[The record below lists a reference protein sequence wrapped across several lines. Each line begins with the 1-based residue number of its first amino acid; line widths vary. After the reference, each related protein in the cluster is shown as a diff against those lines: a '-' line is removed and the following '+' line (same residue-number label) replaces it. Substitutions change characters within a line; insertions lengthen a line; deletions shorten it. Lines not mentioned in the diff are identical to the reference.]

1 MSQQH
6 PAPPA
11 EAVETDTSRPGPGTP
26 RKLAAVLLGL
36 TAVVVLMLCAFA
48 LPGVNG
54 GPHEVPV
61 GVTGP
66 QAAAQGFAEKLDG
79 PEWDVTV
86 YEDTAAL
93 TTAIQEREVAGG
105 LALGTGGIDVYT
117 ATAGAPTA
125 TAALTALGNAAAE
138 QQHVK
143 ATVHDLV
150 PFPEDDA
157 RGAGLAAAG
166 LPLVFGG
173 IFPAVVLT
181 RLFPGHAGLRTRF
194 TGVVLFS
201 LLAGLAVA
209 GCLQYGT
216 GSLAGNYWLT
226 GLGLGLGMAALSMT
240 FIGLEA
246 LAGFAGLGAGAA
258 VMMLLGNPLS
268 GLGSGPYWLP
278 SGWSAL
284 GQVLPPGASGSLLRS
299 LAFFDGTGAALPALT
314 LAAWVALGL
323 TLLLIADRRGAK
335 ARRAGNT
342 VLDAAPDSRTVT
354 A

>member
-1 MSQQH
+1 MSEQH
-6 PAPPA
+6 RTPPA
-11 EAVETDTSRPGPGTP
+11 EAVETDAPGPGPSTP

-54 GPHEVPV
+54 GPHEVPL

-66 QAAAQGFAEKLDG
+66 QAAAQAFEKKLDG

-125 TAALTALGNAAAE
+125 TGALTALGNAAAA
-138 QQHVK
+138 QQQTK

-150 PFPEDDA
+150 PFPGDDP

-181 RLFPGHAGLRTRF
+181 RLFPGHSGLRTRV

-216 GSLAGNYWLT
+216 GSLAGNHWLT
-226 GLGLGLGMAALSMT
+226 
-240 FIGLEA
+240 
-246 LAGFAGLGAGAA
+246 
-258 VMMLLGNPLS
+258 

-278 SGWSAL
+278 SGWSTL

-299 LAFFDGTGAALPALT
+299 LAFFDGTGAAVPALT

-323 TLLLIADRRGAK
+323 VLLLVADRRGAH
-335 ARRAGNT
+335 ARR
-342 VLDAAPDSRTVT
+342 DAAPDTERLAVP